1 METEPKTTKTPNKK
15 SATVTETVED
25 TRVFYKVSAREY
37 LTMLPPFNVTLFPG
51 TSAVIAVDH
60 RDEIPESY
68 HTLLAIT
75 EINRE
80 EYDKEISN
88 QGILGKK

>member
-1 METEPKTTKTPNKK
+1 METELKTTKTPNKK
-15 SATVTETVED
+15 SAPAETEQVYF
-25 TRVFYKVSAREY
+25 RVSTREY

-68 HTLLAIT
+68 HALLAIT

-80 EYDKEISN
+80 EYDKEIST